1 MVLSLAGAIGVVAYL
16 AAWFV
21 SVDPSDPRAPAL
33 RQISNRQTVA
43 FGCLVLGSVL
53 LLRAAG
59 LWLGDAVGVPVL
71 IVAAGAAVVYAGAGP
86 ELRARWT
93 FGRGAPPIGRPSF
106 AHLLL
111 GGMLVVGGVVWFLT
125 TNRTFDGVLTVLLA
139 VAVTTLGLAIVF
151 GPWVYRLVN
160 QLTEERR
167 DRIRS
172 EERAELA
179 AHLHAPLQSG
189 SNAILKRMGRHWY
202 TAESYRARIEWLA
215 ERLPVFGLGA
225 DVMAGFP
232 GETNADLHLRVHRLV
247 GPHRPEDPRVGD
259 MLDGVVAEDDLQLDD
274 LTELLLRGQGSEM
287 EMAIRAGGQHAGLER
302 LMYFL
307 QVGFFSRRIA
317 DQFDWSTIER
327 DLERLLQ
334 ALEARGL
341 DPGQLA
347 RIRNYLELRLEAF
360 KRMIRQHVERE
371 LERRAY
377 RQGEKLSREVLSEK
391 PLFALTADE
400 VAQMK
405 AVVAR
410 LARKIKDALALR
422 QRQEQR
428 GRLDTRRTIRK
439 SLQYGGVP
447 MEVFLKRRHRDRPK
461 LVTVCDVS
469 DSVRNASRFMLQL
482 VWSLQ
487 ECFSRVRSFVFV
499 SEIAE
504 VTQAFDTYPVER
516 AIEWALKGAPVDYH
530 CRSDFG
536 YAFSRFTNTE
546 LDSLDRKTTV
556 IVLGDARNN
565 YNDPQAWALRLIRE
579 RVKGIIW
586 LNPEGQWGWGIG
598 DSVMPMYAPSCD
610 MVRECRTIAQIG
622 EVVDMRLS
630 SDRKQALVKIRLHD
644 DAAGIAVTLPANTN
658 THAAAATSR
667 LFIRRMIDPL
677 DNTRWRHV
685 ERSDPLAAPAGKRIH
700 DTPEGVGQLRVFRY
714 ALMIVMGGSS
724 VCVPE
729 RTADAW
735 IAFTTSKK
743 AEV

>member
-1 MVLSLAGAIGVVAYL
+1 MDERILEFIG
-16 AAWFV
+16 
-21 SVDPSDPRAPAL
+21 DL
-33 RQISNRQTVA
+33 R
-43 FGCLVLGSVL
+43 
-53 LLRAAG
+53 
-59 LWLGDAVGVPVL
+59 
-71 IVAAGAAVVYAGAGP
+71 
-86 ELRARWT
+86 
-93 FGRGAPPIGRPSF
+93 
-106 AHLLL
+106 
-111 GGMLVVGGVVWFLT
+111 
-125 TNRTFDGVLTVLLA
+125 
-139 VAVTTLGLAIVF
+139 
-151 GPWVYRLVN
+151 
-160 QLTEERR
+160 
-167 DRIRS
+167 
-172 EERAELA
+172 RAELRISPTEAVDALA
-179 AHLHAPLQSG
+179 AS
-189 SNAILKRMGRHWY
+189 
-202 TAESYRARIEWLA
+202 AEVGLEDRETFKATLAATLVKEARDRETF
-215 ERLPVFGLGA
+215 ERIFDLYFLDLEALGEGLRKALG
-225 DVMAGFP
+225 
-232 GETNADLHLRVHRLV
+232 
-247 GPHRPEDPRVGD
+247 PEDPRVRE
-259 MLDGVVAEDDLQLDD
+259 MLDGLMAEENLELDE
-274 LTELLLRGQGSEM
+274 LTELLMRGQGSEM
-287 EMAIRAGGQHAGLER
+287 EMAIRSGGQNAGLER

-317 DQFDWSTIER
+317 DQFDWSAIER
-327 DLERLLQ
+327 DLERLMQ

-377 RQGEKLSREVLSEK
+377 RQGEKLTREVLSDK
-391 PLFALTADE
+391 PLFALTPAE

-461 LVTVCDVS
+461 LITVCDVS

-504 VTQAFDTYPVER
+504 VTQAFNTYPVER

-536 YAFSRFTNTE
+536 YAFSRFANTE
-546 LDSLDRKTTV
+546 LDSLDRKTTI

-598 DSVMPMYAPSCD
+598 DSVMPMYAPACD

-622 EVVDMRLS
+622 EVVDN
-630 SDRKQALVKIRLHD
+630 LVH
-644 DAAGIAVTLPANTN
+644 
-658 THAAAATSR
+658 HWW
-667 LFIRRMIDPL
+667 RR
-677 DNTRWRHV
+677 
-685 ERSDPLAAPAGKRIH
+685 
-700 DTPEGVGQLRVFRY
+700 
-714 ALMIVMGGSS
+714 
-724 VCVPE
+724 
-729 RTADAW
+729 
-735 IAFTTSKK
+735 
-743 AEV
+743 